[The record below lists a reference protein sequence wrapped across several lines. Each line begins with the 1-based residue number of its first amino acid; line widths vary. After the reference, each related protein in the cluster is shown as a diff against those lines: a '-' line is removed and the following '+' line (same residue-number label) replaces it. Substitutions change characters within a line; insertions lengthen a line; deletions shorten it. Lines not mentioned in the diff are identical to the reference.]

1 MDAPEGA
8 VRIVGGHSK
17 LEAIRCRKHYIA
29 REVFLLIKQR
39 QREINQTR
47 IAA

>member
-1 MDAPEGA
+1 MAKHIGEGQ
-8 VRIVGGHSK
+8 SK
-17 LEAIRCRKHYIA
+17 LEAIRCLKRYIA

-39 QREINQTR
+39 QREIDKTR